1 MEDKIFACIPFTYTR
16 DEKLV
21 FEYDDENNR
30 VPTLKKC
37 SWFKHNTV
45 ISDNTFFNV
54 FESTPNDYNYL
65 DTIYMTNKLWLVI
78 ETPYNFALDMW
89 SSKPPIIPRV
99 SDDEFCCELRHNPKI
114 SMRGF
119 LYINLNSIELDKI
132 MYRAIDFDHWE
143 VQMCCNNSLF
153 KLREDMLAYL
163 HALKD
168 TIPGLRYNCGYPL
181 KRDSVSPKYLKIDD
195 FLKYFDFEWD
205 TSDVNIICCGM
216 TGGLAF
222 ICMSFVRF
230 KKLIMGN
237 EDTMIRPHT
246 TGDEAD
252 ITKLTMIHTELVR
265 NVPEPEV
272 EVPTYDYPN

>member
-54 FESTPNDYNYL
+54 YESTPNDTIYP
-65 DTIYMTNKLWLVI
+65 DTIYMTNKLWLLI
-78 ETPYNFALDMW
+78 ETPYNFALDFW

-143 VQMCCNNSLF
+143 LQMCCNDRLF

-163 HALKD
+163 CALKD
-168 TIPGLRYNCGYPL
+168 TIPGLRYNSGYPL

-195 FLKYFDFEWD
+195 FLKYFNFEWD
-205 TSDVNIICCGM
+205 TADVNIICS
-216 TGGLAF
+216 TPEGGLVF
-222 ICMSFVRF
+222 ICLPFVRL
-230 KKLIMGN
+230 KNIININGS
-237 EDTMIRPHT
+237 DITRPHT
-246 TGDEAD
+246 TGDVKEVV
-252 ITKLTMIHTELVR
+252 KLTIIHTELVR
-265 NVPEPEV
+265 NKPEP